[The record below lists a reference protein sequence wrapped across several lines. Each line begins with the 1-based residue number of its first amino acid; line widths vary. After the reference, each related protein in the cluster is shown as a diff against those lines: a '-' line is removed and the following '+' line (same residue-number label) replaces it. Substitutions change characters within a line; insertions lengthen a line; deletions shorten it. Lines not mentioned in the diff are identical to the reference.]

1 MPPTQPNHPP
11 LRCRCRLFRSPR
23 SAKSRRKKHFG
34 RSPLLGRPPTF
45 LEQSNDP
52 PLYPPGNGLDLG
64 AADPVQDLVRDR
76 GACGGR
82 PCRARH
88 DSQGG
93 RQNGLG
99 QGHKDAT
106 FDVARIDEI
115 ERETKHDVIAFLTHL
130 AEIVGPEA
138 RFVHQGMTS
147 SDVLDTCL
155 NVQLTR
161 AADLLLADLDK
172 VLAALKKRALEHKMT
187 PTIGRS
193 HGIHAEP
200 VTFGLKLAYAYAEFS
215 RARER
220 LIAAR
225 KEVATC
231 AISGAVGTFAQIDPR
246 VEQHVANAMGLVPE
260 PISTQ
265 VIPRDRHA
273 MYFSTL
279 GVIASSVERFAVEIR
294 HMQRTEVL
302 EAEEFFSEGQKGS
315 SAMPHKRNPVLSENL
330 TGLSRM
336 VRAYVTPALEN
347 VVLWHER
354 DISHSSAERMMGP
367 DATVTLDFA
376 LVRLAGLIDKLL
388 VYPANMQKNLDRL
401 GGLVHSQRVLLALTQ
416 KGASREDA
424 YKLVQRNA
432 MPVWRGEGDFLQ
444 LLKKDADVKKYLTD
458 AEIDE
463 QFDLGYH
470 FKHVDTIFKRVFG
483 ES

>member
-1 MPPTQPNHPP
+1 MSRPAAPESLMIPRYTRPEMAAIWEAQT
-11 LRCRCRLFRSPR
+11 RFRIWFEIE
-23 SAKSRRKKHFG
+23 AH
-34 RSPLLGRPPTF
+34 
-45 LEQSNDP
+45 
-52 PLYPPGNGLDLG
+52 
-64 AADPVQDLVRDR
+64 AADALAELGVIPKEAAKAVWAKARDVI
-76 GACGGR
+76 
-82 PCRARH
+82 
-88 DSQGG
+88 
-93 RQNGLG
+93 
-99 QGHKDAT
+99 

-161 AADLLLADLDK
+161 AADLLVDDVDK
-172 VLAALKKRALEHKMT
+172 VLAALKKRAFEHKMT

-200 VTFGLKLAYAYAEFS
+200 MTFGLKLAYAYAEFS

-220 LIAAR
+220 LVAAR

-231 AISGAVGTFAQIDPR
+231 AISGSVGTFAQIDPR
-246 VEQHVANAMGLVPE
+246 VEEHVAKAMGLVPE

-273 MYFSTL
+273 MYFATL
-279 GVIASSVERFAVEIR
+279 GVIAASVERLATEIR
-294 HMQRTEVL
+294 HLQRTEVL

-315 SAMPHKRNPVLSENL
+315 SSMPHKRNPVLSENL

-336 VRAYVTPALEN
+336 VRAYVTPAMEN

-354 DISHSSAERMMGP
+354 DISHSSAERMIAP

-376 LVRLAGLIDKLL
+376 LNRLAGLIDKLL
-388 VYPANMQKNLDRL
+388 IYPENMAKNLDRL
-401 GGLVHSQRVLLALTQ
+401 GGLIHSQRLLIALTQ

-424 YKLVQRNA
+424 YRLVQRNA
-432 MPVWRGEGDFLQ
+432 MPVWRGEGDFRT
-444 LLKKDADVKKYLTD
+444 LLKNDAEVKKYLSD
-458 AEIDE
+458 AEIEE

-470 FKHVDTIFKRVFG
+470 LKHVDTIFKRVFG
-483 ES
+483 AA